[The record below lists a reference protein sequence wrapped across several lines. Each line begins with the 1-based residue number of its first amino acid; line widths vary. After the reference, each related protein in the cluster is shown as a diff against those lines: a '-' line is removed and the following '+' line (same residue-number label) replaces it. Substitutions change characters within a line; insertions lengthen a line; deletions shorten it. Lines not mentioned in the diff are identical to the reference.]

1 MNRSARLIAALALG
15 AIVLL
20 AALPAWLGWR
30 AERTYRTLL
39 DGLATTAGVPAPA
52 HRYQRG
58 WLGSEIETELRIADT
73 TLWVRLHVDHGPLAG
88 EGLAP
93 VMAYVRGEVRMA
105 APALATVPAL
115 TLEGATGLDGV
126 THLTL
131 TSPAARLPTN
141 SGEFTWGV
149 LRANLRHERDTRR
162 LQAQFELP
170 SLRHDG
176 EHAWHVD
183 HLRLQLNLHP
193 GKDGVPLGEAELSA
207 ASLVLADDE
216 HVDEPRLT
224 LTTRAEAD
232 GIALTA
238 EAQLRAWQRHGTD
251 AGPGRLAFTA
261 QRLEPAAMW
270 PLLRRAPMLARGV
283 DGDAA
288 PKLAPLA
295 MQIVRRAPVIE
306 LTTLRLG
313 DGPAALNGRGR
324 LAFDA
329 RGLGDEVPP
338 GRLLTRLAG
347 EFELDLPV
355 ALAAGW
361 WWPRVAETDAR
372 LVPPPYDRLFASAP
386 EGYRLRATLRR
397 GRLLV
402 NGEPWHGPVFSP

>member
-1 MNRSARLIAALALG
+1 MNRSMRVIAAFTLG
-15 AIVLL
+15 AIALL
-20 AALPAWLGWR
+20 VALPAWLGWR

-39 DGLATTAGVPAPA
+39 DGLASTTGMPTPF

-58 WLGSEIETELRIADT
+58 WLGSEIESELRIADD
-73 TLWVRLHVDHGPLAG
+73 TLIVRLHVDHGPLAG

-93 VMAYVRGEVRMA
+93 VMAHVRGEVRMA

-131 TSPAARLPTN
+131 ISPAARLSTN
-141 SGEFTWGV
+141 SGDFMWGV
-149 LRANLRHERDTRR
+149 LRANLRHERDSRR

-176 EHAWHVD
+176 EHAWRVD
-183 HLRLQLNLHP
+183 NLRLQLDLHP
-193 GKDGVPLGEAELSA
+193 GKDGVPLGLAELNTA
-207 ASLVLADDE
+207 RLVLGDDE
-216 HVDEPRLT
+216 IIDDARLT

-238 EAQLRAWQRHGTD
+238 EARLRAWRRHGTD

-261 QRLEPAAMW
+261 QRLEPTALW
-270 PLLRRAPMLARGV
+270 PLLRLAPVLTRGV
-283 DGDAA
+283 DRMAA
-288 PKLAPLA
+288 LKLAPLA
-295 MQIVRRAPVIE
+295 MQIVRRAPVLE

-313 DGPAALNGRGR
+313 DGPAALNGRGQ

-329 RGLGDEVPP
+329 RNLGNEIPP
-338 GRLLTRLAG
+338 GRLLARFAGELEFDVPATLAG
-347 EFELDLPV
+347 
-355 ALAAGW
+355 GW
-361 WWPRVAETDAR
+361 LWPRVAETDTNEA
-372 LVPPPYDRLFASAP
+372 PSPYDRLFTLAP
-386 EGYRLRATLRR
+386 EGYRLRATLKR